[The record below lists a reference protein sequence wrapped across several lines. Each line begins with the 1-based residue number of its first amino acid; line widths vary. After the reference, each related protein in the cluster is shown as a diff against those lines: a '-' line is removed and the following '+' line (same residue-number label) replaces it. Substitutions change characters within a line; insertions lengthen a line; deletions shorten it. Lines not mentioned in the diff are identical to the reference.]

1 VPKTTL
7 LLVRHGETDDNK
19 NLVFQGQLGSGL
31 NALGR
36 DQAARLAARLVRAV
50 TRPAA
55 LYASDLDRAHET
67 AAILG
72 GALGLEPALDTEL
85 REVYLGAWQ
94 GLTHAEIVARF
105 PDEWAARRAGHDIR
119 RGGGETYAE
128 LGIRVA
134 RAIERVAR
142 THPGSWAIVVSHGAA
157 LKAFAGRVLGIG
169 AEGLRAFRVQENTG
183 VSIIERDEGSLDGG
197 SAPEGSAPWRLVTW
211 NDAGHLRDPVLEALG
226 G

>member
-1 VPKTTL
+1 MPKTTL

-19 NLVFQGQLGSGL
+19 NLVFQGQLGRGL

-50 TRPAA
+50 VRPSA

-72 GALGLEPALDTEL
+72 GALGLEPALDADL
-85 REVYLGAWQ
+85 REVYLGTWQ
-94 GLTHAEIVARF
+94 GLAHAEIAARF
-105 PDEWAARRAGHDIR
+105 PDEWAAWRAGRDIR

-128 LGIRVA
+128 LGERMA
-134 RAIERVAR
+134 RALGRIAR
-142 THPGSWAIVVSHGAA
+142 THEGSAVLVVSHGAA
-157 LKAFAGRVLGIG
+157 LKSFAGTVLGIG
-169 AEGLRAFRVQENTG
+169 AEGQRAFRVQQNTG
-183 VSIIERDEGSLDGG
+183 VTVVERRDGS
-197 SAPEGSAPWRLVTW
+197 PFRLMTW
-211 NDAGHLRDPVLEALG
+211 NDAAHLEDAVLEALG